1 MTDRAMPS
9 LTVTEEANAMPRSG
23 PYRPVQGRR
32 RAHRPLSLDNLPTA
46 EELASQPHRGDDADR
61 YSLYTPG
68 QIDAET
74 KDVRLTITFGDVIKV
89 RDQAEMI
96 IAGMRAI
103 IEKTRQHDIG
113 SIRQRIEARAEAASL
128 GRALTRFNGRTPY
141 GEWKPKPRKS

>member
-1 MTDRAMPS
+1 MAKT
-9 LTVTEEANAMPRSG
+9 G

-32 RAHRPLSLDNLPTA
+32 RDNRPLDLTGLPGA

-61 YSLYTPG
+61 LSLYTPA
-68 QIDAET
+68 QVEAET

-103 IEKTRQHDIG
+103 IEKTRNHDIG
-113 SIRQRIEARAEAASL
+113 SIRQRVEARAEAASV

-141 GEWKPKPRKS
+141 GDWKPRPRKP